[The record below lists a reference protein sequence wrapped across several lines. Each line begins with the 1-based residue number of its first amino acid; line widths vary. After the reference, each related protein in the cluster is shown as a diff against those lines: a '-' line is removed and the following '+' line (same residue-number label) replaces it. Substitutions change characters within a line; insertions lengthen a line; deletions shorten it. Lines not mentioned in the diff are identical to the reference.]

1 MTREMT
7 KAAAGRI
14 KNGDLPKFRFMPEK
28 SYFLKSTEK
37 RNAEAM
43 NIMWNTGNDVVN
55 GRKML
60 PNVAH
65 KKNMRK
71 ITIEI
76 NVLLIIFILMPQSA
90 PTGKIQI
97 CQL

>member
-1 MTREMT
+1 MTREIM

-14 KNGDLPKFRFMPEK
+14 KNGDLPKFRLMSEK
-28 SYFLKSTEK
+28 SNFMK
-37 RNAEAM
+37 RSENKTKKEM
-43 NIMWNTGNDVVN
+43 KKMWNTGNDVVN
-55 GRKML
+55 GNRMF
-60 PNVAH
+60 PNVAQ

-76 NVLLIIFILMPQSA
+76 NVLLNMLILRSQSV
-90 PTGKIQI
+90 PTEKIQT